1 MSAAQSKA
9 NISIV
14 IETIYAVAADPER
27 WEEVIEALDV
37 PAQDGE
43 ASPTT
48 EGMTS
53 LARAAAGGGE
63 RADVGVIV
71 VSGAGGAVA
80 CNPAGESLFL
90 HRLGRIEARGLS
102 FLNPSNHEALTQAR
116 KRLRETHGRQVI
128 VKFLDEA
135 DEGPHFAYVTPA
147 AALPLSLVATLP
159 QRSPR
164 GEGDIAIVFPAL
176 ETTDRLWA
184 SVRESFGLTPAET
197 RLAARLKDGLSL
209 KEAADDMAVSLNT
222 VRNQLRAVFEK
233 MGLNRQSE
241 LVRALTQLGALAQTF
256 EDPGGGGRRVG
267 GAIVTTER
275 GAAETAPAVQL
286 LRLADGRHLGWR
298 DYGDPAGRPVLVIT
312 QDLSSS
318 LLPRGT
324 NTLARDMGLRLIA
337 TERAGSGR
345 SDPHPNFSFANVA
358 ADSVA
363 LIRHLGIDGLQIITN
378 TDGAPYAVEAAL
390 QLGDSV
396 SRILL
401 ASGRPP
407 GLQAEHER
415 DRGHTLTL
423 FWRRIYRNPWL
434 SDMIFEMMRLSLSRA
449 QFERYARAAASA
461 PGDAAYLKAHPEL
474 LDFIID
480 YTRESVAV
488 SARGAADSI
497 RCAARPGGP
506 DLSDLASPITLW
518 HGDQDPMNG
527 VEEVQAW
534 LGDHVETVR
543 VFPGIGRFLAHKHWA
558 EALAWL
564 ART

>member
-9 NISIV
+9 NVSLV
-14 IETIYAVAADPER
+14 IETMYAVAADPER

-43 ASPTT
+43 APLRTD
-48 EGMTS
+48 GMTN

-71 VSGAGGAVA
+71 VAGSGGAAA
-80 CNPAGESLFL
+80 CNPAGERLFK
-90 HRLGRIEARGLS
+90 HRLGHIEARGLS

-116 KRLRETHGRQVI
+116 KRLRETRGRQVI

-147 AALPLSLVATLP
+147 AALPPGLAATLP
-159 QRSPR
+159 QPSPR

-222 VRNQLRAVFEK
+222 VRNQLRAVFDK
-233 MGLNRQSE
+233 MGLSRQSE
-241 LVRALTQLGALAQTF
+241 LVRALTQLGALAQAF
-256 EDPGGGGRRVG
+256 EDPAGGHRPLGA
-267 GAIVTTER
+267 AIVATER
-275 GAAETAPAVQL
+275 AAAETAPPVQL
-286 LRLADGRHLGWR
+286 FKLADGRRLAWR

-324 NTLARDMGLRLIA
+324 NVLARDLGLRLIA
-337 TERAGSGR
+337 TERSGSGR
-345 SDPHPNFSFANVA
+345 SDPHPDFTFANVA

-363 LIRHLGIDGLQIITN
+363 LIRHLGIDGLQITTN
-378 TDGAPYAVEAAL
+378 TDGAPYAMEAAV

-396 SRILL
+396 TRILL

-407 GLQAEHER
+407 GLQAERER
-415 DRGHTLTL
+415 DQGHKLTL

-497 RCAARPGGP
+497 RCAARSAEP
-506 DLSDLASPITLW
+506 DLSDLACPVTLW

-527 VEEVQAW
+527 VEVVQAW
-534 LGDHVETVR
+534 LGDHVESNR
-543 VFPGIGRFLAHKHWA
+543 IFPGVGRFLAHKHWP
-558 EALAWL
+558 EAMAWL
-564 ART
+564 ARS

>member
-9 NISIV
+9 NVSLV
-14 IETIYAVAADPER
+14 IETLYAVAADPER

-43 ASPTT
+43 TPQGT

-53 LARAAAGGGE
+53 LARAAAGGGD

-71 VSGAGGAVA
+71 VSGSGGAVA
-80 CNPAGESLFL
+80 CNLAGESLFK
-90 HRLGRIEARGLS
+90 HRLGRIEARGLA
-102 FLNPSNHEALTQAR
+102 FLNPSNHEALIQAR
-116 KRLRETHGRQVI
+116 KRLRETRGRQVI
-128 VKFLDEA
+128 VKFLDEE

-147 AALPLSLVATLP
+147 AALPPGLAATLP
-159 QRSPR
+159 QPSPR

-197 RLAARLKDGLSL
+197 RLASRLKDGLSL
-209 KEAADDMAVSLNT
+209 KEAADDLDVSFNT
-222 VRNQLRAVFEK
+222 VRNQLRAVFDK

-241 LVRALTQLGALAQTF
+241 LVRALTQLGALAQAF
-256 EDPGGGGRRVG
+256 EDPGGGARRF
-267 GAIVTTER
+267 GATIVATER
-275 GAAETAPAVQL
+275 AAAETAPPVQL
-286 LRLADGRHLGWR
+286 FKLADGRHLAWR

-324 NTLARDMGLRLIA
+324 SALARDMGLRLIA

-345 SDPHPNFSFANVA
+345 SDPHPDFTFAKVA

-378 TDGAPYAVEAAL
+378 TDGAAYAMEAAV

-396 SRILL
+396 TRILL

-407 GLQAEHER
+407 GLQAERER

-461 PGDAAYLKAHPEL
+461 PGDGAYLKAHPEL

-480 YTRESVAV
+480 YTRESVVV
-488 SARGAADSI
+488 SARGAADAI
-497 RCAARPGGP
+497 RCAAKPGGP
-506 DLSDLASPITLW
+506 DLSDLACPVTLW

-527 VEEVQAW
+527 VDEVQAW
-534 LGDHVETVR
+534 LGDHVESTR
-543 VFPGIGRFLAHKHWA
+543 IFPGIGRFLAHKHWA

-564 ART
+564 ARV

>member
-9 NISIV
+9 NVSLV
-14 IETIYAVAADPER
+14 IETMYAIAADPER
-27 WEEVIEALDV
+27 WEEVIAALDV
-37 PAQDGE
+37 PAQDDEPPQG
-43 ASPTT
+43 T
-48 EGMTS
+48 EGVTS
-53 LARAAAGGGE
+53 LARAAAGGGD

-80 CNPAGESLFL
+80 CNPAGESLFQ

-116 KRLRETHGRQVI
+116 KRLRETRGRQVI
-128 VKFLDEA
+128 VKFLDEE

-147 AALPLSLVATLP
+147 SALPPGLAATLP
-159 QRSPR
+159 QPSPR

-209 KEAADDMAVSLNT
+209 KEAADDMSVSLNT
-222 VRNQLRAVFEK
+222 VRNQLRAIFEK

-241 LVRALTQLGALAQTF
+241 LVRALTQLGALAQAF
-256 EDPGGGGRRVG
+256 EDPAG
-267 GAIVTTER
+267 GARRFSPTIIATER
-275 GAAETAPAVQL
+275 AAAETAPPVQL
-286 LRLADGRHLGWR
+286 FKLADGRRLAWR

-324 NTLARDMGLRLIA
+324 NALARDMGLRMIA
-337 TERAGSGR
+337 TERAGAGR
-345 SDPHPNFSFANVA
+345 SDPHPNFTFANVA

-363 LIRHLGIDGLQIITN
+363 LIRHLGIDGLQITTN
-378 TDGAPYAVEAAL
+378 TDGAAYAMEAAM

-407 GLQAEHER
+407 GLQAERER
-415 DRGHTLTL
+415 DQGHTLTL

-449 QFERYARAAASA
+449 QFERYAKAAASA
-461 PGDAAYLKAHPEL
+461 PGDAAYLKSHPEL

-488 SARGAADSI
+488 TARGAAEAI
-497 RCAARPGGP
+497 RCAARSEAP
-506 DLSDLASPITLW
+506 DLSDLAAPITLW
-518 HGDQDPMNG
+518 HGDEDPMNG
-527 VEEVQAW
+527 AEEVQAW
-534 LGDHVETVR
+534 LGDHVETTR
-543 VFPGIGRFLAHKHWA
+543 IFPGVGRFLAHKHWA
-558 EALAWL
+558 EAMAWL
-564 ART
+564 ARG

>member
-9 NISIV
+9 NVALV
-14 IETIYAVAADPER
+14 IETMYAVAADPER
-27 WEEVIEALDV
+27 WEQVIEALDV
-37 PAQDGE
+37 PAQDEQETQGV
-43 ASPTT
+43 A
-48 EGMTS
+48 S

-63 RADVGVIV
+63 RADVGLIV
-71 VSGAGGAVA
+71 VSGAGGAGA
-80 CNPAGESLFL
+80 CNPAGESLFRL
-90 HRLGRIEARGLS
+90 RLGRIEARGLA
-102 FLNPSNHEALTQAR
+102 FLNPSNHEALAQAR
-116 KRLRETHGRQVI
+116 RRLRETRGRQVI

-147 AALPLSLVATLP
+147 AALPPALAATLP
-159 QRSPR
+159 SPSPR

-197 RLAARLKDGLSL
+197 KLAARLKDGLSL
-209 KEAADDMAVSLNT
+209 KEAAEDLEVSLNT
-222 VRNQLRAVFEK
+222 VRNQLRAVFDK

-241 LVRALTQLGALAQTF
+241 LVRALTQLGALAQAF
-256 EDPGGGGRRVG
+256 EDPGVSR
-267 GAIVTTER
+267 ASPTIFATER
-275 GAAETAPAVQL
+275 GAAETAPPVQL
-286 LRLADGRHLGWR
+286 FKLADGRRLAWR

-312 QDLSSS
+312 QDLASS

-324 NTLARDMGLRLIA
+324 NALARDLGLRAIV
-337 TERAGSGR
+337 TERAGAGR
-345 SDPHPNFSFANVA
+345 SDPHPDFTYANVA

-363 LIRHLGIDGLQIITN
+363 LCRHLGLDGIQVFTN
-378 TDGAPYAVEAAL
+378 TDGAAYALEAAL
-390 QLGDSV
+390 QLGDSATRMLIV
-396 SRILL
+396 
-401 ASGRPP
+401 SGRPP
-407 GLQAEHER
+407 GLQAERER
-415 DRGHTLTL
+415 DKGHTLTL

-461 PGDAAYLKAHPEL
+461 PGDAAYLRAHPEL

-488 SARGAADSI
+488 SARGAADAI

-506 DLSDLASPITLW
+506 DLTDLACPITLW

-527 VEEVQAW
+527 VDEVQAW
-534 LGDHVETVR
+534 LGDHVEAVR
-543 VFPGIGRFLAHKHWA
+543 VFPGIGRFLGHRYWP
-558 EALAWL
+558 EIMAWL
-564 ART
+564 AQG

>member
-9 NISIV
+9 NIALV
-14 IETIYAVAADPER
+14 IETMYAVAADPER
-27 WEEVIEALDV
+27 WEEVIAALDV
-37 PAQDGE
+37 PAQEGE
-43 ASPTT
+43 PLQETR
-48 EGMTS
+48 GMAS
-53 LARAAAGGGE
+53 LARAAAGGGD

-80 CNPAGESLFL
+80 CNPAGESLFK

-116 KRLRETHGRQVI
+116 KRLRETRGRQVI

-147 AALPLSLVATLP
+147 VALPPGLAATLP
-159 QRSPR
+159 QPSPR

-209 KEAADDMAVSLNT
+209 KEAADDLAVSLNT
-222 VRNQLRAVFEK
+222 VRNQLRAVFDK

-241 LVRALTQLGALAQTF
+241 LVRALTQLGTLAQAF
-256 EDPGGGGRRVG
+256 EDPGASR
-267 GAIVTTER
+267 ASPTIFATER
-275 GAAETAPAVQL
+275 GAAETAPPVQL
-286 LRLADGRHLGWR
+286 FKLADGRRLAWR

-312 QDLSSS
+312 QDLASS

-324 NTLARDMGLRLIA
+324 NALARDMGLRLIA

-345 SDPHPNFSFANVA
+345 SDPHPDFTYANVA

-363 LIRHLGIDGLQIITN
+363 LIRHLGIDGLQITTN
-378 TDGAPYAVEAAL
+378 TDGAAYAMEAAV
-390 QLGDSV
+390 QLGDSAT
-396 SRILL
+396 RILL

-407 GLQAEHER
+407 GLQAERER
-415 DRGHTLTL
+415 DKGHTLTL

-461 PGDAAYLKAHPEL
+461 PGDAAYLKSHPEL
-474 LDFIID
+474 LEFIID
-480 YTRESVAV
+480 YTRESVAL
-488 SARGAADSI
+488 SARGAADAI

-506 DLSDLASPITLW
+506 DISDLACPVTLW

-534 LGDHVETVR
+534 LGDHVEAVR

-564 ART
+564 ARV